1 MRKAVQISL
10 MLAVWAGAAGAS
22 SYVAV
27 SDEALVD
34 QAPVVVVGQVLS
46 VDPGAGAAARTA
58 RTEFEI
64 EVVEVLKGEAPGLV
78 RVAVPGGQ
86 IGGGRALKIH
96 GAPRLRPGERVL
108 LFLVPR
114 GETFLIHHLALGV
127 FHQVEAGGRKLA
139 TRRMEGAS
147 EIRRAGAKAA
157 PAFAAQALRDFD
169 AFAAW
174 VRARAAGEQSAA
186 DYRVAEQP
194 GLRSAVDAF
203 TLFEDVDSA
212 RNLRWFGFDTGGNV
226 SWRAFNTG
234 QTGLGGGGYSE
245 FQTALLAWN
254 AEAQTPVDYRYN
266 SNTTGSTN
274 GLDTYDS
281 VNSIVFNDP
290 TDILDPFS
298 CVNGGFLALGGPWY
312 DGNVTRQFKG
322 LPFHEIL
329 NADIVINSGIACFF
343 ADSPNASKAAQE
355 LFGHELGHT
364 LGIGH
369 ACGDDDGG
377 PACTNPALDDA
388 LMRAFVHDDNRGARL
403 GSDDI
408 AALQFLY
415 TAAPAAPSN
424 LAAAAVSTTEIAL
437 TWTDNSNN
445 ETSFRIER
453 KTLGGSYVEVASAPA
468 NSTGATVGGLS
479 PETAYSFRVRAR
491 NGNGDSSYSNEA
503 AAATKAVPGAC
514 VADAQTSC
522 LGSGRFKVRV
532 LWRAPG
538 GVQTPA
544 NLAPAGSDDAGI
556 FYFANPSNWELLLK
570 VLNAC
575 GINSH
580 YWVFYAATTNLELL
594 ITVTDTT
601 TGAVKFYFNPLNTAA
616 PPVQDTSAFATCP

>member
-1 MRKAVQISL
+1 MRKSAIQISL
-10 MLAVWAGAAGAS
+10 ILAAWAGAAGAS

-34 QAPVVVVGQVLS
+34 QAPVALIGQVLA
-46 VDPGAGAAARTA
+46 VDAAAGAPAGTA
-58 RTEFEI
+58 RTEFEV

-114 GETFLIHHLALGV
+114 GETYAIHQLALGV
-127 FHQVEAGGRKLA
+127 FHEVEAGGRKLA

-147 EIRRAGAKAA
+147 EMRRAGAKAA
-157 PAFAAQALRDFD
+157 PAPQPLRDFS

-174 VRARAAGEQSAA
+174 VRARAAGETPDA

-203 TLFEDVDSA
+203 TLFEDPDSG
-212 RNLRWFGFDTGGNV
+212 RNLRWFAFDTGGNV
-226 SWRAFNTG
+226 SWRAFKTG
-234 QTGLGGGGYSE
+234 QSGLGGGGYSE
-245 FQTALLAWN
+245 FQTGLLAWN

-312 DGNVTRQFKG
+312 DGGVTRQFKG
-322 LPFHEIL
+322 VPFHEIL
-329 NADIVINSGIACFF
+329 NADIVINSGISCFF

-364 LGIGH
+364 LGLGH
-369 ACGDDDGG
+369 ACGDDDG
-377 PACTNPALDDA
+377 PTCSNPTLDDA
-388 LMRAFVHDDNRGARL
+388 LMRAFVHDDSRGARL
-403 GSDDI
+403 GSDDV

-437 TWTDNSNN
+437 TWSDNSNN

-453 KTLGGSYVEVASAPA
+453 KTLGGSYTEVASAPA
-468 NSTGATVGGLS
+468 NSTGATVSGLTA
-479 PETAYSFRVRAR
+479 ETAYSFRVRAR
-491 NGNGDSSYSNEA
+491 NGNGDSAYSNEA
-503 AAATKAVPGAC
+503 AAATKAVVAPC

-522 LGSGRFKVRV
+522 LGSGRFKVKV
-532 LWRAPG
+532 LWRASG

-544 NLAPAGSDDAGI
+544 NVAPAGSDDAGI
-556 FYFANPSNWELLLK
+556 LYFDNPSNWELLLK

-575 GINSH
+575 GINSR

-594 ITVTDTT
+594 ITVTDTA